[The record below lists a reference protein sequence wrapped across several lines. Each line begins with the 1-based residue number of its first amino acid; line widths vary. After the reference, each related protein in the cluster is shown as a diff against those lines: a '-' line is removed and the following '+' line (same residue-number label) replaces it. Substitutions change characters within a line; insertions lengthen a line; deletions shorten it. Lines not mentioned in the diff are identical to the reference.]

1 MAKFENQI
9 LGFTEI
15 KSKSVKKLSSEEY
28 RDMVNLYGKEAVDN
42 DLLVEMM
49 VLYPEQEG
57 VMDAQGK
64 FITISETEI
73 RAIVDASNKALQ
85 EKLGNGL
92 HRAKSW
98 VMGLDEDNYDYIT
111 ITEDHS
117 MDVSKRMGFSNGK
130 LSVKE
135 INGIPYMHV
144 KAHIIKPSAKIA
156 IKQGLYREISGTIR
170 LDNTTKEISFVSSP
184 ALHYAG
190 VFSEDGQN
198 KPLSG
203 NALTEAL
210 AEYERIELCKQEIQ
224 DELKF
229 ALKEQS
235 VENKLH
241 NLIKCGK
248 IYPRDKTFYNNML
261 IKQSNEDLDRTIT
274 MLQLAEPVIKLNH
287 IDTRNH
293 NFMQG
298 VVMSKDFDS
307 VLADLEKGTATI
319 DKLQTKFKGQFAEGE
334 KKPED
339 DKKEDKAELSEG
351 DKNHFLKLSA
361 MLAEDD
367 IDGAKK
373 MLAELTENN
382 STAQNPNET
391 SGQVP
396 DNAKLS
402 EKICGLEAKLS
413 EYNANQKKV
422 LKTLGNLVPA
432 LEKLNKFVK
441 VDK

>member
-9 LGFTEI
+9 LGMNEI

-28 RDMVNLYGKEAVDN
+28 RDMVNLYGKENVDN
-42 DLLVEMM
+42 DLIVDLM

-57 VMDAQGK
+57 VMDAQGQ
-64 FITISETEI
+64 FITISEAEI

-98 VMGLDEDNYDYIT
+98 VKGLDEDNYDYIT

-117 MDVSKRMGFSNGK
+117 MDVSKRMGFSNGR

-135 INGIPYMHV
+135 IDGIPYMHV

-190 VFSEDGQN
+190 VFSEDKAVN
-198 KPLSG
+198 PLAG
-203 NALTEAL
+203 NELTEAW
-210 AEYERIELCKQEIQ
+210 AKYEELEQSKKET
-224 DELKF
+224 EVLLKF
-229 ALKEQS
+229 KLKEQNI
-235 VENKLH
+235 ENKLH
-241 NLIKCGK
+241 YLIKCGK
-248 IYPRDKTFYNNML
+248 IYPRDKIFYNAML
-261 IKQSNEDLDRTIT
+261 MKQDNEDIDRTIT

-298 VVMSKDFDS
+298 VVMSKSFED
-307 VLADLEKGTATI
+307 VLGELEKGTATL
-319 DKLQTKFKGQFAEGE
+319 DKLQTQFKGQFAEGGE
-334 KKPED
+334 KKPDE
-339 DKKEDKAELSEG
+339 KKPDEQAKLSEG
-351 DKNHFLKLSA
+351 DKSCFLKLSA

-367 IDGAKK
+367 VDGAKK
-373 MLAELTENN
+373 MLAELAENT
-382 STAQNPNET
+382 TAQNPNET

-402 EKICGLEAKLS
+402 EEIGGLKTKLS
-413 EYNANQKKV
+413 EYEAQQQKV
-422 LKTLGNLVPA
+422 LSRIGDVADSMK
-432 LEKLNKFVK
+432 KLNKFVK
-441 VDK
+441 VGK